1 MSFRNVSRRLR
12 KNRSANLSNCF
23 LDLKGAIDIG
33 ITGLQGLTYGAE
45 DEDPEY
51 YINEA
56 QTLLICMLADTDKA
70 KVVRGEI
77 IEIVNAWWRGKL
89 APRSAAPRLLSIL
102 EMYK

>member
-12 KNRSANLSNCF
+12 KNRSANLSNCG

-56 QTLLICMLADTDKA
+56 HCMLADTDKA
-70 KVVRGEI
+70 KT
-77 IEIVNAWWRGKL
+77 
-89 APRSAAPRLLSIL
+89 P
-102 EMYK
+102 